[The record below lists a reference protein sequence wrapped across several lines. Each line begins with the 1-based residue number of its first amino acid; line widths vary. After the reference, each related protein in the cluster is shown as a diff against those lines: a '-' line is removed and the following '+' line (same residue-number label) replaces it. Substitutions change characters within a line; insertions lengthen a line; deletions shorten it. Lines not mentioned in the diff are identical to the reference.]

1 MKEGIPPHDRAHDF
15 FWSWLR
21 IVVCIEIH
29 SFLSPCFLEIPD
41 RSLLIFSFAARSQTP
56 PPLSENFLITYEYVT
71 YYGGDINSHNAHYS
85 VYSNPVMVCFF
96 KRRSTSLRISTHTG

>member
-21 IVVCIEIH
+21 IVVWIEIH
-29 SFLSPCFLEIPD
+29 FFLSPCFFENPD
-41 RSLLIFSFAARSQTP
+41 RSPLIFSFAARSRNTS
-56 PPLSENFLITYEYVT
+56 PLSENFLITYEYVT
-71 YYGGDINSHNAHYS
+71 YYDINSHNAHYS
-85 VYSNPVMVCFF
+85 VYSNPAMVCFF